1 MHTSARAHVRA
12 GACVCSRVCVCTF
25 PNVCARGRA
34 HVCACTCVRARCAGA
49 KSRLWPSYSPAS
61 FGRPAQIP
69 RAGKPRRSRNPHT
82 EPILLRATTGGAA
95 GESAAMA
102 CLPRIVELARVRL
115 GVGSGVEAPSFERR
129 RMLPNRAPL
138 CCVHTSTRGHTPAGT
153 SAPSAS
159 RCAGPTFVTGTGAV
173 FCFRSSTGV
182 SGIARSPRTTGVHPA
197 STRMQTSAI
206 TRRRQRIRGLPSAS
220 PTPARQRIRGLPSA
234 PQLRQAAT
242 WPVLFWTVRCLT

>member
-1 MHTSARAHVRA
+1 MHQCVSACMCMHAYTCVPCIHMRACACVRA
-12 GACVCSRVCVCTF
+12 RVCECTF

-129 RMLPNRAPL
+129 RMLPNRATL
-138 CCVHTSTRGHTPAGT
+138 CCVHTPTRAHTPA
-153 SAPSAS
+153 AIRPKRPSLRWADL
-159 RCAGPTFVTGTGAV
+159 RDGD
-173 FCFRSSTGV
+173 RSDLLLQV
-182 SGIARSPRTTGVHPA
+182 LDRRTWD
-197 STRMQTSAI
+197 R
-206 TRRRQRIRGLPSAS
+206 
-220 PTPARQRIRGLPSA
+220 
-234 PQLRQAAT
+234 
-242 WPVLFWTVRCLT
+242 